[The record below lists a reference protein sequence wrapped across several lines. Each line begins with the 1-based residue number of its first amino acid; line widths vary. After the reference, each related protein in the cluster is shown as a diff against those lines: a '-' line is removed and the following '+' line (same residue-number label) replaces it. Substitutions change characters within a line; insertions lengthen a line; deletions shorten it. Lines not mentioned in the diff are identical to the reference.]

1 MKRLSYVA
9 LCLIAFALSACASG
23 DITYAIEYPESR
35 FDPEAQ

>member
-1 MKRLSYVA
+1 MKRFSYVV
-9 LCLIAFALSACASG
+9 LCLIALALAACTNG